1 LGEVLGLKWKHVD
14 LEGRILRIKQS
25 LWRGQLV
32 SPKTAASTR
41 DILLGNALGETLKNH
56 HETSSHRGLDDFVFC
71 KKDGAPLDPDV
82 LRKDALY
89 PILDRLGIPRKKGAS
104 GFHTFR
110 HSAASIVNER
120 TGNLKLAQ
128 KFLGHST
135 IKMTAD
141 VYTHTSSEAEREAAL
156 AVERAIY
163 GDLFPVVPNIENR
176 NSSAA
181 LN

>member
-1 LGEVLGLKWKHVD
+1 MPFQRGFLLLLFTLPCLLRAQEIKYID
-14 LEGRILRIKQS
+14 L
-25 LWRGQLV
+25 
-32 SPKTAASTR
+32 TAVRRST
-41 DILLGNALGETLKNH
+41 LNETLRNH
-56 HETSSHRGLDDFVFC
+56 HESSLHRGPDDFVFC
-71 KKDGAPLDPDV
+71 KKDGSALDPDV

-110 HSAASIVNER
+110 HSAASIVNEQ
-120 TGNLKLAQ
+120 TGNLMLAQ

-141 VYTHTSSEAEREAAL
+141 IYTHTSAEAERGAAIAL
-156 AVERAIY
+156 ERAIY

-176 NSSAA
+176 NNFVA

>member
-1 LGEVLGLKWKHVD
+1 MRQRKEVYQTREALQGYWQV
-14 LEGRILRIKQS
+14 RIPAP
-25 LWRGQLV
+25 V
-32 SPKTAASTR
+32 SEPLQGSNPTQKVQNSR
-41 DILLGNALGETLKNH
+41 
-56 HETSSHRGLDDFVFC
+56 
-71 KKDGAPLDPDV
+71 LDPDV

-110 HSAASIVNER
+110 HSAASIVNEQ

-128 KFLGHST
+128 RFLGHST

-141 VYTHTSSEAEREAAL
+141 IYTHTSAEAERGAAIAL
-156 AVERAIY
+156 ERAIY

-176 NSSAA
+176 NKSAA